1 MKQNIK
7 YLFCAIL
14 IFVLGGVCAFLG
26 RRLIHHNKRQ
36 DQNEVRIKNPPF
48 VVELKETNLPIIL
61 ISTDGKQNQ
70 ITRENSVLAK
80 MCIIFN
86 GDDELNYADTVS
98 HRGQHVE
105 YEGNTYI
112 HIRGATSTEV
122 AKKSYSLHLVT
133 GSDGKGEK
141 HALFGWKKSSKW
153 CLLAEHKDGS
163 LMRDA
168 LTYDLARPYF
178 DFVPHVRHCELVMDG
193 VYQGVYL
200 IAEKASRDRLGI
212 KKSDENDAFC
222 SGGFLVEKNRGETFR
237 SKYPARD
244 ISGKALNSEGLR
256 FEVGYPNNPSNEQ
269 LEYIQTDFGRMED
282 AIATGMYSEYSKHID
297 VLSFASYHLLQEFT
311 NNPDGFV
318 VSQKIYKSHV
328 DTVYKMAIWDFDVC
342 YGISVSRDGWYTNI
356 LRTNSKSYQDERP
369 FWWERLAQDTVYRG
383 IMKNRWEQFRE
394 GEFKTIVIEKKIDS
408 LQHLLT
414 VHHAVERNAKAWKI
428 SEESNP
434 LTRPHQF
441 DECVNYIRS
450 WIICRVD
457 YLDSVILGIPNNT
470 AKCDSACMEIGRVI
484 LFKK

>member
-14 IFVLGGVCAFLG
+14 IFVLGGVCAYFG
-26 RRLIHHNKRQ
+26 RRLIHQNKRQ
-36 DQNEVRIKNPPF
+36 NQNDIRIKNPPV
-48 VVELKETNLPIIL
+48 VVELKETNLPIVL

-122 AKKSYSLHLVT
+122 DKKSYSLHLVT

-244 ISGKALNSEGLR
+244 ISGNALDSEGLR

-356 LRTNSKSYQDERP
+356 LRTKSKSYQNERP
-369 FWWERLAQDTVYRG
+369 FWWPKVQG
-383 IMKNRWEQFRE
+383 
-394 GEFKTIVIEKKIDS
+394 S
-408 LQHLLT
+408 
-414 VHHAVERNAKAWKI
+414 
-428 SEESNP
+428 
-434 LTRPHQF
+434 
-441 DECVNYIRS
+441 IRAGP
-450 WIICRVD
+450 I
-457 YLDSVILGIPNNT
+457 
-470 AKCDSACMEIGRVI
+470 
-484 LFKK
+484 